1 MLWMC
6 AARWKASGG
15 PKTRVSRRVDSMLSS
30 ATMPSCFNHHIAR
43 APVRHPIPFRECEL
57 ESACVREP
65 PPLDP
70 GNSHA
75 GVSRVLGW
83 IFIASGFSALAY
95 QIVLSRFVQLI
106 VGGTAQAVSA
116 ILVAFMAGI
125 ALGSLLGGH
134 WAERTR
140 HPLRVY
146 AIAELGIGVYAVA
159 FPLLFPLFQDL
170 YLALAPL
177 PSGHPSA
184 ARQAVRFLAGVL
196 AFIVP
201 STLMGMT
208 TPAFARAVTTRVS
221 DPGRALVRLYGWNT
235 LGAAVGA
242 FATAYL
248 LVPAIGMG
256 GTLALASAVNVVV
269 AATAWFA
276 SRDTPPPVAVG
287 PVRAAP
293 IPLGLLTVVA
303 CTGVFTFALEVI
315 WTHVLAILL
324 GNSIY
329 AFGLMLGCLLL
340 GLYLGSAAARLL
352 AEPDERAR
360 AAVGLSLAA
369 AGAVVLLT
377 LPRWSDVPALF
388 LGMGTASPT
397 FVKMEAVRFGVA
409 FGLLVLP
416 TALLGIAF
424 PLVLSVATERGT
436 RAARVGVVYAV
447 NTAGAVAGALL
458 GPYVLLPRLG
468 SLLSLQLLGACLVAL
483 GGVAVAGL
491 STLRMRRVF
500 GLVAAS
506 TLLWIWAWP
515 ITWDWDAM
523 GSAPAVYLG
532 RSGAAGGRIAFQE
545 EDATGGLTTVVE
557 NRGVHTLLTNGKFQG
572 DDSQELAI
580 QHRLAHIPALFTAGR
595 ERALVVGLGTG
606 VTLAAVAAHG
616 YEQTV
621 CAELNTPIIRAARE
635 HFGHVNGR
643 VLDRPEVKLLVED
656 GRSVLLESA
665 DRYDLVSV
673 EITTLW
679 FAGMGSIYSQEF
691 YGMARSRLRRNG
703 VLLQWFPV
711 HHLSAR
717 NLYVVVNTV
726 RSVFPYVSVWA
737 HRHQGFVVASNEPL
751 QVDLASVRADAAR
764 PALQAYFSELESG
777 SPLELLSDLVVS
789 DRDMDGFLDDM
800 ATLLNTD
807 RSVVSTDSWPTL
819 EYETPKDVLANFSY
833 FQNRGLFER
842 FRSRELPPFRGEA
855 TRTELLLA
863 RAAFGRGWPDARTI
877 ARSAELAREAP
888 ALSAAAADWALR
900 QAGGGSA
907 GMGDPVA
914 VLGGTT
920 PVLGLFAELQPGA
933 ACRPVQQPFTEK
945 RGVPLLEL
953 DASTGESL
961 RGTLPLAV
969 LDGTLNPLLGAGWQ
983 VRAGTH
989 AITLD
994 LRLTLPRDRMTLAAQ
1009 VVPLDDRAVFTR
1021 VLGRSEEGRWHPL
1034 TTGLDSDEAA
1044 CNGIRVWSLRT
1055 SFPMTAVRLALD
1067 AGSPSNR
1074 IAIHEVWAGQL
1085 AP

>member
-1 MLWMC
+1 M
-6 AARWKASGG
+6 
-15 PKTRVSRRVDSMLSS
+15 
-30 ATMPSCFNHHIAR
+30 
-43 APVRHPIPFRECEL
+43 
-57 ESACVREP
+57 
-65 PPLDP
+65 
-70 GNSHA
+70 
-75 GVSRVLGW
+75 LGW
-83 IFIASGFSALAY
+83 LFIASGFSALAY

-134 WAERTR
+134 WAERTS

-170 YLALAPL
+170 YLSLAPM
-177 PSGHPSA
+177 PSGHVLAS
-184 ARQAVRFLAGVL
+184 RQAVRFLAGVS

-221 DPGRALVRLYGWNT
+221 EPGRALVRLYGWNT

-248 LVPAIGMG
+248 LVPTIGMG
-256 GTLALASAVNVVV
+256 GTLVVASVVNVVV
-269 AATAWFA
+269 AATAWYS
-276 SRDTPPPVAVG
+276 SRVTPPLVAPDPAPAV
-287 PVRAAP
+287 P
-293 IPLGLLTVVA
+293 IPLGLLAVVA
-303 CTGVFTFALEVI
+303 GTGILTFALEVI

-324 GNSIY
+324 GNSVY

-340 GLYLGSAAARLL
+340 GLYLGSAGARLL
-352 AEPDERAR
+352 AEPDGRAR
-360 AAVGLSLAA
+360 AVIGLSLTA

-397 FVKMEAVRFGVA
+397 FLKMEAVRFGVA

-468 SLLSLQLLGACLVAL
+468 SILSLQVLGACLVAL
-483 GGVAVAGL
+483 GGAAVAGL
-491 STLRMRRVF
+491 STLRMRRAF
-500 GLVAAS
+500 GVLAAS

-515 ITWDWDAM
+515 ITWDWGAM
-523 GSAPAVYLG
+523 GSAAAVYLG

-580 QHRLAHIPALFTAGR
+580 QHRLAHIPALFSAGR

-635 HFGHVNGR
+635 HFSHVNGR
-643 VLDRPEVKLLVED
+643 VLDRPAVKLLVED

-665 DRYDLVSV
+665 DRYDLISV

-751 QVDLASVRADAAR
+751 QLDLDSVRADTAR
-764 PALQAYFSELESG
+764 PALQTYFSELESG
-777 SPLELLSDLVVS
+777 SPLELLSDMVVS

-800 ATLLNTD
+800 ATLLNAD
-807 RSVVSTDSWPTL
+807 RRVVSTDAWPTL

-842 FRSRELPPFRGEA
+842 FRSRELLPFRGEA
-855 TRTELLLA
+855 TPTELLLA
-863 RAAFGRGWPDARTI
+863 RAAFGRGWPDPRTI
-877 ARSAELAREAP
+877 ARSGELARRVP
-888 ALSAAAADWALR
+888 ALSAQAADWGIR
-900 QAGGGSA
+900 QAGAGSA
-907 GMGDPVA
+907 GTDDPVA
-914 VLGGTT
+914 TLGGAT
-920 PVLGLFAELQPGA
+920 PALGLFTELQPGA
-933 ACRPVQQPFTEK
+933 VCQPGQQPFIEK
-945 RGVPLLEL
+945 HGVPLLEL
-953 DASTGESL
+953 DGATGETL
-961 RGTLPLAV
+961 RGTLPQAA
-969 LDGTLNPLLGAGWQ
+969 LDGNLNPLLGAGWQ
-983 VRAGTH
+983 VRAGLH
-989 AITLD
+989 ALTLD
-994 LRLTLPRDRMTLAAQ
+994 LRLHVPKDRITLAAHI
-1009 VVPLDDRAVFTR
+1009 VPLDDRAVATR
-1021 VLGRSEEGRWHPL
+1021 LLGRDGEGRWHAL
-1034 TTGLDSDEAA
+1034 TTGLDGGEAG
-1044 CNGIRVWSLRT
+1044 CHGIRVWSLRT
-1055 SFPMTAVRLALD
+1055 SFPMTEIRMAFD

-1074 IAIHEVWAGQL
+1074 IAVHEVWVEPP